1 MPSAP
6 ELALVLRA
14 VKAEKGRKEEEEEE
28 EEEEGW
34 AQCQCEQSLCGVSPA
49 QEEARVWAAVL
60 RQQVAAAPL
69 PAQCIHRFPAAPAL
83 RPRKFHPST
92 TISLFKFKKLR
103 R

>member
-34 AQCQCEQSLCGVSPA
+34 A
-49 QEEARVWAAVL
+49 
-60 RQQVAAAPL
+60 
-69 PAQCIHRFPAAPAL
+69 
-83 RPRKFHPST
+83 
-92 TISLFKFKKLR
+92 
-103 R
+103 